1 MKLFRC
7 KPTAQSLQ
15 EEENPQSL
23 KRVLNGFHLILL
35 GIGCIVGTGIFV
47 LTGTAAAQHA
57 GPALAISFIISGVG
71 CLFAGLCY
79 AEFASMIPLSGSA
92 YSYAYATIG
101 EFLAWVIGWD
111 LILEYMVGAA
121 TVATGW
127 SGYAVK
133 LLEQLRFQIPPALSH
148 APLSFEGQ
156 HLAVTGAFLNVPAV
170 FVILL
175 ITCLL
180 VVGIQESTLVNSI
193 IVAVKLT
200 IVIAFLICCFPHV
213 KTPNWVPFIPPNAGQ
228 VGVYGWTGIFAA
240 SGVIFYAY
248 IGFDAVSC
256 AAQEVVKPSR
266 DIPIGILGSLLV
278 CTILYVLVSLVLTGV
293 VPYREL
299 NVPAPVALA
308 VERCGPTL
316 AWLQPWI
323 AIGAIGGLSSVVL
336 VLLLAQPRIFHRMAV
351 DGLLPKAFAQIHP
364 KFRTPTTT
372 TLLTGF
378 CAAVLAGLLPI
389 DVLSSMVSIGT
400 LLAFTIVCVSVV
412 ILRKT
417 KPELE
422 RKFRTP
428 WVPFVPAAG
437 AIICFG
443 QMLFL
448 PLATWIRLLAWLVI
462 GMAIYFGYSY
472 KHSHLNRTQ
481 VEPKH

>member
-1 MKLFRC
+1 MNLFRC
-7 KPTAQSLQ
+7 KPTEQLV

-35 GIGCIVGTGIFV
+35 GIGSIVGTGIFV

-57 GPALAISFIISGVG
+57 GPALTISFIISGAG
-71 CLFAGLCY
+71 CLCAGLCY

-101 EFLAWVIGWD
+101 ELLAWTIGWD

-133 LLEQLRFQIPPALSH
+133 LVAHLRFQIPPALSQ
-148 APLSFEGQ
+148 APLSFEGE
-156 HLAVTGAFLNVPAV
+156 HLSLTGAFLNMPAV

-175 ITCLL
+175 ITGLL
-180 VVGIQESTLVNSI
+180 VVGIRESTLVNSI

-200 IVIAFLICCFPHV
+200 IVAAFIIFCFPHV
-213 KTPNWVPFIPPNAGQ
+213 KASNWEPFIPPNAGH
-228 VGVYGWTGIFAA
+228 VGVYGWTGILAGA
-240 SGVIFYAY
+240 GVIFYAY

-266 DIPIGILGSLLV
+266 DIPVGILGSLFV

-293 VPYREL
+293 VPYKEL
-299 NVPAPVALA
+299 NVPAPVSLA
-308 VERCGPTL
+308 VERSGPSV

-323 AIGAIGGLSSVVL
+323 EIGALGGLSSVVL

-351 DGLLPKAFAQIHP
+351 DGLFPKAFTQIHP

-372 TLLTGF
+372 TLLTGG
-378 CAAVLAGLLPI
+378 CAAILAGLLPI

-400 LLAFTIVCVSVV
+400 LLAFTIVCISVV
-412 ILRKT
+412 ILRRT

-422 RKFRTP
+422 RAFRTP
-428 WVPFVPAAG
+428 WVPFIPAAG

-448 PLATWIRLLAWLVI
+448 PLATWIRLIVWLAI
-462 GMAIYFGYSY
+462 GMAIYFGYGY
-472 KHSHLNRTQ
+472 RHSHLNRRR
-481 VEPKH
+481 

>member
-1 MKLFRC
+1 MNLFRC
-7 KPTAQSLQ
+7 KPINQSLE
-15 EEENPQSL
+15 EEENSQSL

-47 LTGTAAAQHA
+47 LTGTAAALHA
-57 GPALAISFIISGVG
+57 GPALAVSFIISGLG
-71 CLFAGLCY
+71 CLCSGLCY

-133 LLEQLRFQIPPALSH
+133 LLGQLGFNIPPELSH
-148 APLSFEGQ
+148 APLSFEGD
-156 HLAVTGAFLNVPAV
+156 HFLTTGAFLNVPAV
-170 FVILL
+170 FVIAL

-180 VVGIQESTLVNSI
+180 ISGIQESTLVNSI

-200 IVIAFLICCFPHV
+200 VIAAFLIFCFPHV
-213 KTPNWVPFIPPNAGQ
+213 KTSNWVPFIPPNTGH

-240 SGVIFYAY
+240 AGIIFYAY

-278 CTILYVLVSLVLTGV
+278 CTVLYISVSLVLTGV
-293 VPYREL
+293 VPYQEL
-299 NVPAPVALA
+299 NVAAPVALA
-308 VERCGPTL
+308 VERSGPTV
-316 AWLQPWI
+316 AWLRPWI
-323 AIGAIGGLSSVVL
+323 EIGAIGGLSSVVL
-336 VLLLAQPRIFHRMAV
+336 VLLLAQPRIFHRMAM
-351 DGLLPKAFAQIHP
+351 DGLFPKAFARVHP

-372 TLLTGF
+372 TLLTGV
-378 CAAVLAGLLPI
+378 CAAILAGVLPI

-400 LLAFTIVCVSVV
+400 LLAFTIVCISVV

-417 KPELE
+417 RPELE
-422 RKFRTP
+422 RQFRTP
-428 WVPFVPAAG
+428 WVPFIPVAG
-437 AIICFG
+437 AIICLG

-448 PLATWIRLLAWLVI
+448 PFATWMRLVAWLVL
-462 GMAIYFGYSY
+462 GMAVYFGYGY
-472 KHSHLNRTQ
+472 RNSHLNRR
-481 VEPKH
+481 P

>member
-1 MKLFRC
+1 MNLFRC
-7 KPTAQSLQ
+7 KPTEQLLE

-47 LTGTAAAQHA
+47 LTGTAAAEHA
-57 GPALAISFIISGVG
+57 GPALAISFVISGLG
-71 CLFAGLCY
+71 CLCAGLCY

-101 EFLAWVIGWD
+101 ELLAWVIGWD

-133 LLEQLRFQIPPALSH
+133 LLAQFKFHNPSELSQ
-148 APLSFEGQ
+148 APLSFGGE
-156 HLAVTGAFLNVPAV
+156 HLSMTGAFLNVPAV
-170 FVILL
+170 GIIIV

-180 VVGIQESTLVNSI
+180 VVGIRESTLVNSI

-200 IVIAFLICCFPHV
+200 VITAFIVFCFPHV
-213 KTPNWVPFIPPNAGQ
+213 KASNWVPFIPPNAGR
-228 VGVYGWTGIFAA
+228 VGVFGWTGILAA
-240 SGVIFYAY
+240 AGIVFYAY

-278 CTILYVLVSLVLTGV
+278 CTVLYILVSLVLTGV
-293 VPYREL
+293 IPYKEL
-299 NVPAPVALA
+299 NVPAPVASA

-323 AIGAIGGLSSVVL
+323 GIGAIAGLSSVIL
-336 VLLLAQPRIFHRMAV
+336 VLLMAQPRIFHRMAV
-351 DGLLPKAFAQIHP
+351 DGLFPKAFARVHP
-364 KFRTPTTT
+364 RFRTPFTT
-372 TLLTGF
+372 TLVTGL

-400 LLAFTIVCVSVV
+400 LLAFTIVCASVV

-417 KPELE
+417 RPELK
-422 RKFRTP
+422 RRFRTP
-428 WVPFVPAAG
+428 WVPFIPVAG
-437 AIICFG
+437 SIICFG

-448 PLATWIRLLAWLVI
+448 PFATWMRLVAWLAV
-462 GMAIYFGYSY
+462 GMAIYFGYGY
-472 KHSHLNRTQ
+472 RHSHLNQRT
-481 VEPKH
+481 